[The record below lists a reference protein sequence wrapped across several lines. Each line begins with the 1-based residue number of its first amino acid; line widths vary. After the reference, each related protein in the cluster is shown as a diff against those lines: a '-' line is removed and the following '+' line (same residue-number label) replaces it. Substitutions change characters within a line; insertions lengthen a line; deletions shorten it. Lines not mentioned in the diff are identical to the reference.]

1 MILGNYSPARG
12 GTRAL
17 PFAVLVSLL
26 FAAGAAA
33 QDGPG
38 AGPDSSGA
46 AVEAAG
52 GGPRVAIILDED
64 ARIVIE
70 TLPQDAPKTVER
82 FLELVEDGFYDGIR
96 FHRVE
101 EFLVQAGKKDHDYP
115 GIEGEMFDQKLT
127 HEPGMVGLARL
138 PDDYDSGTTQFYIV
152 KEHKPNFNGEYT
164 LFGRVVEGMELV
176 GSIEKNDKIKKME
189 IIR

>member
-1 MILGNYSPARG
+1 MILGNDSPARRRVG
-12 GTRAL
+12 AL

-26 FAAGAAA
+26 LAAGAAA
-33 QDGPG
+33 QDGAG
-38 AGPDSSGA
+38 ARPDSSGSA
-46 AVEAAG
+46 MEAAG

-70 TLPQDAPKTVER
+70 TLPQDAPKAVER
-82 FLELVEDGFYDGIR
+82 FLELVEDGFYNGIR

-101 EFLVQAGKKDHDYP
+101 EFLVQAGKKDHEYP

-127 HEPGMVGLARL
+127 HEPGMVGMARL

-176 GSIEKNDKIKKME
+176 GSIEKNDKIKRME
-189 IIR
+189 IVR

>member
-1 MILGNYSPARG
+1 MILGNDSPAG
-12 GTRAL
+12 GGIRAL
-17 PFAVLVSLL
+17 PFAVLVSLIL
-26 FAAGAAA
+26 AAGAAA
-33 QDGPG
+33 QDSTG
-38 AGPDSSGA
+38 AQAASSKEIA
-46 AVEAAG
+46 EAAG
-52 GGPRVAIILDED
+52 VGPRVAIILDED
-64 ARIVIE
+64 ERIVIE
-70 TLPQDAPKTVER
+70 TLPQDAPKAVER

-101 EFLVQAGKKDHDYP
+101 EFLVQAGKKDHEYP
-115 GIEGEMFDQKLT
+115 GVEGEMFDQKLT

-176 GSIEKNDKIKKME
+176 GAIEKNDKIKRME
-189 IIR
+189 IVR